1 MLNFSD
7 MAIKIISRT
16 EFENAGKLW
25 ALSVDNGAI
34 VVRKRDNAICFIDL
48 NTKKLYALNGIAR
61 MG

>member
-1 MLNFSD
+1 